1 MTGGSGRTGLPSLG
15 TTSRSSGDNSPGSD
29 VDDSVVT
36 EAGRLAEQHAL
47 TALDAL
53 HLASAL
59 SLREPGE
66 DVAFVTFDRRLRE
79 AALAEGLT
87 VLPEVA

>member
-1 MTGGSGRTGLPSLG
+1 MWG
-15 TTSRSSGDNSPGSD
+15 TLAAIRLD
-29 VDDSVVT
+29 
-36 EAGRLAEQHAL
+36 GRLARLAGSLADRHAL
-47 TALDAL
+47 TALDAI